1 MFLYNNYKQGG
12 KMVQGYCVK
21 CKGKVEMKDPKESKT
36 SRGTT
41 MAKGKCPKCGTTVC
55 CMLGKK

>member
-1 MFLYNNYKQGG
+1 
-12 KMVQGYCVK
+12 MVTGYCVK
-21 CKGKVEMKDPKESKT
+21 CKCKVEMKDPKESKT